1 MNQTAPLVSV
11 VLPTFNRPE
20 YLPNAIDSV
29 FAQTFTDWELI
40 IADDGSTGEALTYLR
55 RIAQRPRVRLIR
67 FEHTGNPA
75 FLRNAGIGE
84 ARGEYVAFLDSD
96 DLWAPVKLELQLA
109 SLGAH
114 KSRRWSYTKFV
125 LIDPSGE
132 PTQWM
137 RRTGGWPT
145 PDGWILDKLAKVET
159 VIALPSVIVA
169 RSLLR
174 EVGGF
179 DVTLLG
185 SEDIDLWL
193 RLAVESE
200 VDALSEPLTLVHRHS
215 QHFSGRGPEVFSYSA
230 MATEK
235 AMRAKGME
243 HLRYLFK
250 RERAKTTVQLARWY
264 AASGNRARAY
274 GAVISSTR
282 HVWRYPSLW
291 STALTALAVASAPGW
306 VRTVV
311 RRAMP
316 MVATRTGNAP
326 QGMGRT
332 SAPADQDTSDPGRRV
347 DSRGP

>member
-1 MNQTAPLVSV
+1 VNQAAPVVSV
-11 VLPTFNRPE
+11 VLPTFNRLE
-20 YLPNAIDSV
+20 YIPKAIDSV

-55 RIAQRPRVRLIR
+55 RIAERPRVRLIC

-75 FLRNAGIGE
+75 FLRNAAISE
-84 ARGEYVAFLDSD
+84 ALGEYVAFLDSD
-96 DLWAPVKLELQLA
+96 DLWVPVKLELQLA
-109 SLGAH
+109 SLRAH
-114 KSRRWSYTKFV
+114 KSRRWGYTKFV

-145 PDGWILDKLAKVET
+145 PDGWILDRLAKVET
-159 VIALPSVIVA
+159 LIALPSVIAA

-179 DVTLLG
+179 DETLLG
-185 SEDIDLWL
+185 SEDVDLWL

-215 QHFSGRGPEVFSYSA
+215 QHFSTRGSEVFSYAA

-235 AMRAKGME
+235 AMRAKGMG
-243 HLRYLFK
+243 HLRTLFQ
-250 RERAKTTVQLARWY
+250 RERGKIAVQLARWY
-264 AASGNRARAY
+264 AGSGDRERAY

-282 HVWRYPSLW
+282 HIWRYPSLW
-291 STALTALAVASAPGW
+291 STALTALAVASTPAW
-306 VRTVV
+306 VRTAV
-311 RRAMP
+311 RRIRLRASTP
-316 MVATRTGNAP
+316 RY
-326 QGMGRT
+326 
-332 SAPADQDTSDPGRRV
+332 RR
-347 DSRGP
+347 